1 MHKKS
6 LIGWWEKGR
15 QARDLRIDL
24 IIELS
29 GFLSV
34 FWLVHPRFGIKEASN
49 LEMPVIEKKNPSK
62 SLLSPPKGPGKEQP
76 RETSLELSENNCFTC
91 TKHYLTYQESSS
103 GESQFLSLLGC
114 DEVAS
119 KCQKERTWGL
129 KNTQWYNDW
138 KLPKFDKTLKPTDIY
153 IYRNRV
159 NSKLGQTKEIHT
171 NTPQLNFGK
180 LKKKIL
186 KNSQGKMTLHLYGKI
201 SSSNSRFLIRNH
213 GGQKEVAQYFSCAK
227 RKEMSTPN
235 PIFRENT
242 LQEWRKSRHL
252 LDEGNLRDSV
262 TSKLTLKNG

>member
-119 KCQKERTWGL
+119 KCQKE
-129 KNTQWYNDW
+129 K
-138 KLPKFDKTLKPTDIY
+138 
-153 IYRNRV
+153 
-159 NSKLGQTKEIHT
+159 KEH
-171 NTPQLNFGK
+171 GAW
-180 LKKKIL
+180 KIL
-186 KNSQGKMTLHLYGKI
+186 NDTMTENSPNLTRHLNLQIYTYIETEWILNWDRPKK
-201 SSSNSRFLIRNH
+201 F
-213 GGQKEVAQYFSCAK
+213 
-227 RKEMSTPN
+227 TPTHHN
-235 PIFRENT
+235 WILEN
-242 LQEWRKSRHL
+242 WRKKFSKTAREKWL
-252 LDEGNLRDSV
+252 FTYMEKSV
-262 TSKLTLKNG
+262 QATADFSSEIMVARKKWHNIFHVLKEKKCQPLILYSEKIPFRNEENQDIC